1 MIAWFQ
7 TFVNAL
13 RSRYTKIMS
22 LPKQVKNIPPKP
34 GIYLFKDKKGNV
46 LYIGKA
52 LNLKNR
58 VKSYWQKSQ
67 EPSPAKQVMVGKITK
82 IEYIITSSEIEAI
95 LLETNLIKKHQPPYN
110 VDLKDDKYFL
120 YIKITTDEEYPRVF
134 TVRRI
139 IKDKSKYFG
148 PFTSARS
155 VRATLRL
162 LHKLFPH
169 RNFSKIP
176 SKRQLEYLQNRYPEL
191 LGSTNKIEYKKT
203 IEKIVQFLQGDYEQI
218 LRDLKEQMNARS
230 HTLEYES
237 AARLRDKIYAI
248 KNLSQKQKV
257 ISTKLEDEDDISLV
271 REENIAGINLL
282 SIRLGK
288 LIDSKNFILKSV
300 QDLPDD
306 EIIQTFL
313 ERYYTQTTDI
323 PKIIVLPAKVEGQK
337 SMENW
342 LKVKIIVPQ
351 KGKKRQLITMG
362 QENAIEYL
370 KQQKASWQ
378 KEELKAKKALEE
390 FKKYFKLPQIPK
402 RIEAFDISNIQGQNA
417 VGSMVV
423 FENGLPAKQW
433 YRKFKIKT
441 VKQAND
447 PAMMAEIVQRRLKH
461 LQKGWSKPDLIILDG
476 GKGQLGVVSKKL
488 RLKIPIVA
496 LAKQKED
503 IYLTKQKS
511 PINLPKGSESLF
523 LIQRLRD
530 EAHRFAISFYRK
542 VHLKKIIK

>member
-1 MIAWFQ
+1 M
-7 TFVNAL
+7 N
-13 RSRYTKIMS
+13 
-22 LPKQVKNIPPKP
+22 LPKQIKNIPPKS
-34 GIYLFKDKKGNV
+34 GVYIFKDKKGQV

-67 EPSPAKQVMVGKITK
+67 EPSPAKQIMVSKIAK
-82 IEYIITSSEIEAI
+82 VEYIITSSEIEAI
-95 LLETNLIKKHQPPYN
+95 LLESSLIKKHQPPYN

-120 YIKITTDEEYPRVF
+120 YIKITIDEEYPRVF

-191 LGSTNKIEYKKT
+191 LGPANPEEYKET
-203 IEKIVQFLQGDYEQI
+203 IEKIIQFLQGAYEQI

-248 KNLSQKQKV
+248 ENLSQKQKV
-257 ISTKLEDEDDISLV
+257 ISTKLEDEDIISLV
-271 REENIAGINLL
+271 QEKNIACVNLL
-282 SIRLGK
+282 MVRLGK
-288 LIDSKNFILKSV
+288 LMDSKSLILKNI
-300 QDLPDD
+300 QDQSGT

-313 ERYYTQTTDI
+313 ERYYTQTTDWPKTIVI
-323 PKIIVLPAKVEGQK
+323 PEKISNQK
-337 SMENW
+337 SIKNW
-342 LKVKIIVPQ
+342 LKLKIIVPQ
-351 KGKKRQLITMG
+351 KGRKRQLIKMG
-362 QENAIEYL
+362 QENAEEYL
-370 KQQKASWQ
+370 KQQKASWE
-378 KEELKAKKALEE
+378 KEEVKAKKSLEE
-390 FKKYFKLPQIPK
+390 FKKYLRLPKLPQ
-402 RIEAFDISNIQGQNA
+402 RIEAFDISNIQGKMA

-447 PAMMAEIVQRRLKH
+447 PAMMAEVIQRRLKH
-461 LQKGWSKPDLIILDG
+461 LQKGWPKPDLIILDG
-476 GKGQLGVVSKKL
+476 GKGQLGMVLKKL
-488 RLKIPIVA
+488 KEKIPIIA
-496 LAKQKED
+496 LAKQRED
-503 IYLTKQKS
+503 IYLAKQKN

-542 VHLKKIIK
+542 IHTKKIIE

>member
-1 MIAWFQ
+1 
-7 TFVNAL
+7 
-13 RSRYTKIMS
+13 MS
-22 LPKQVKNIPPKP
+22 LPKQVNNIPPKP
-34 GIYLFKDKKGNV
+34 GVYLFKDNKGNV
-46 LYIGKA
+46 IYIGKA

-67 EPSPAKQVMVGKITK
+67 ELSPAKQIMVSKIAK

-95 LLETNLIKKHQPPYN
+95 LLESNLIKKHQPPYN

-120 YIKITTDEEYPRVF
+120 YIKIAMNEDFPRVF

-139 IKDKSKYFG
+139 AKDNAKYFG

-155 VRATLRL
+155 VRQTLKT

-169 RNFSKIP
+169 RNFPKIP

-191 LGSTNKIEYKKT
+191 LGPTNKIEYKKT
-203 IEKIVQFLQGDYEQI
+203 IEKIVQFLHGDYEKI
-218 LRDLKEQMNARS
+218 LKDLKGRMDLRS
-230 HTLEYES
+230 HAMEYEK
-237 AARLRDKIYAI
+237 AARIRDKIQAI
-248 KNLSQKQKV
+248 EKLSEKQKV
-257 ISTKLEDEDDISLV
+257 ISTKLENEDIISMAKEKDV
-271 REENIAGINLL
+271 ACINLL
-282 SIRLGK
+282 LIRLGK
-288 LIDSKNFILKSV
+288 LIDSKNFILKNI
-300 QDLPDD
+300 QDQNDT
-306 EIIQTFL
+306 EIFQVFL
-313 ERYYTQTTDI
+313 ERYYAQTTDT
-323 PKIIVLPAKVEGQK
+323 PKTIILPIKMK
-337 SMENW
+337 NKNSIENW
-342 LKVKIIVPQ
+342 LKLKIVIPQ
-351 KGKKRQLITMG
+351 KGKKRQLIKMG
-362 QENAIEYL
+362 QENAEEYL
-370 KQQKASWQ
+370 KQRKASWQ
-378 KEELKAKKALEE
+378 KEDLKAKKALEE
-390 FKKYFKLPQIPK
+390 FKKYLRLPTLPK

-447 PAMMAEIVQRRLKH
+447 PAMMAEIVQRRLRH
-461 LQKGWSKPDLIILDG
+461 LQKGWPRPDLIILDG
-476 GKGQLGVVSKKL
+476 GKGQLGVVLKKL
-488 RLKIPIVA
+488 KVKIPIVA

-503 IYLTKQKS
+503 VYLAKQKN

-542 VHLKKIIK
+542 THVKQIIG

>member
-1 MIAWFQ
+1 
-7 TFVNAL
+7 
-13 RSRYTKIMS
+13 MS

-34 GIYLFKDKKGNV
+34 GVYLFKDKKGNV
-46 LYIGKA
+46 IYIGKA

-67 EPSPAKQVMVGKITK
+67 ELSPAKQIMVSKIAK

-95 LLETNLIKKHQPPYN
+95 LFESSLIKKHQPPYN

-120 YIKITTDEEYPRVF
+120 YIKIAMDEDFPRVF

-139 IKDKSKYFG
+139 AKDYAKYFG
-148 PFTSARS
+148 PFTSARA
-155 VRATLRL
+155 VRQNLKI

-169 RNFSKIP
+169 RNFPKIP
-176 SKRQLEYLQNRYPEL
+176 SKRHLEYLQNRYPEL
-191 LGSTNKIEYKKT
+191 LGPTNKIEYKKT
-203 IEKIVQFLQGDYEQI
+203 IEKIVQFLHGDYEKI
-218 LRDLKEQMNARS
+218 LKDLKGQMDLHS
-230 HTLEYES
+230 HTMEYEKAS
-237 AARLRDKIYAI
+237 RIRDKIQAI
-248 KNLSQKQKV
+248 RKLSEKQKV
-257 ISTKLEDEDDISLV
+257 ISTKLENEDIISMSKEKDI
-271 REENIAGINLL
+271 ACINLL
-282 SIRLGK
+282 LIRLGK
-288 LIDSKNFILKSV
+288 LIDSKNFILKNI
-300 QDLPDD
+300 QDQKDA
-306 EIIQTFL
+306 EIIQAFL
-313 ERYYTQTTDI
+313 ERYYAQTTDI
-323 PKIIVLPAKVEGQK
+323 PGIIIAPAEIEGQK
-337 SMENW
+337 SIKNW

-351 KGKKRQLITMG
+351 KGKKRQLIKMG
-362 QENAIEYL
+362 QENASDFL
-370 KQQKASWQ
+370 KQQKTSWQ
-378 KEELKAKKALEE
+378 KEEIKAKKALEE
-390 FKKYFKLPQIPK
+390 FKQYFELPQIPK

-461 LQKGWSKPDLIILDG
+461 LQKGWPKPDLIILDG
-476 GKGQLGVVSKKL
+476 GRGQLGMVLKGLKA
-488 RLKIPIVA
+488 KIPIVA

-503 IYLTKQKS
+503 IYLTKKKS

-542 VHLKKIIK
+542 THAKKIIE

>member
-1 MIAWFQ
+1 MNF
-7 TFVNAL
+7 FVKTPTA
-13 RSRYTKIMS
+13 RYTKIMD

-34 GIYLFKDKKGNV
+34 GVYLFKDKKGQI

-67 EPSPAKQVMVGKITK
+67 ELSPAKQIMVSKIAK

-95 LLETNLIKKHQPPYN
+95 LLETSLIKKHQPPYN

-120 YIKITTDEEYPRVF
+120 YIKIAMDEDFPRVF

-139 IKDKSKYFG
+139 AKDKAKYFG

-155 VRATLRL
+155 VRQTLRT

-169 RNFSKIP
+169 RNFSKVP
-176 SKRQLEYLQNRYPEL
+176 SQRQLEYLQNRYPEL
-191 LGSTNKIEYKKT
+191 LGPADKNEYQKTMKKI
-203 IEKIVQFLQGDYEQI
+203 IQFLQGNYSEI
-218 LRDLKEQMNARS
+218 LKDLKQQMAVSSQNQ
-230 HTLEYES
+230 EYEK
-237 AARLRDKIYAI
+237 AARLRDKIQAI
-248 KNLSQKQKV
+248 EGISQKQKV
-257 ISTKLEDEDDISLV
+257 ISTKLENEDIISLV
-271 REENIAGINLL
+271 KEENMAGINLL

-300 QDLPDD
+300 QDVPDV

-323 PKIIVLPAKVEGQK
+323 PKTMVLPDKVEGQK
-337 SMENW
+337 SMEKW
-342 LKVKIIVPQ
+342 LKLKIIVPQ
-351 KGKKRQLITMG
+351 KGKKRQLIKMG
-362 QENAIEYL
+362 RENAEAYL
-370 KQQKASWQ
+370 KLQKASWQ
-378 KEELKAKKALEE
+378 KVELKAKKALEE

-402 RIEAFDISNIQGQNA
+402 RIEAFDISNIQGQDA

-423 FENGLPAKQW
+423 FENGLPAKKW

-447 PAMMAEIVQRRLKH
+447 PAMMAEIVERRFKH
-461 LQKGWSKPDLIILDG
+461 LQGGWPKPDLIILDG

-488 RLKIPIVA
+488 KLKIPVIA

-503 IYLTKQKS
+503 IYLAKQKS
-511 PINLPKGSESLF
+511 PINLPRGSESLF

-530 EAHRFAISFYRK
+530 EAHRFAITFYRK